1 MAAGGGRWLL
11 DAARQ
16 RSIRG
21 AMVARL
27 HLFPTCLPPPKPDL
41 ASNKKTK
48 CGFHKNAPV
57 LATQHPQL
65 FFLRRQKRELSLSHA
80 VATDVVQSFSW
91 RWGWGSML
99 CIQQSGAIW
108 VAGGC
113 LVLVSTLQ
121 PVWQPL
127 LLHRHPCKNG
137 GTFHF
142 TFLLPLY
149 LM

>member
-1 MAAGGGRWLL
+1 MRLPASLGTKELALRRPSFSPQVRPGQLPAGCVWTNGRKPGGSRRPCPMAAGGGRWLL

-80 VATDVVQSFSW
+80 VATDVVQSFS
-91 RWGWGSML
+91 
-99 CIQQSGAIW
+99 
-108 VAGGC
+108 
-113 LVLVSTLQ
+113 
-121 PVWQPL
+121 
-127 LLHRHPCKNG
+127 
-137 GTFHF
+137 
-142 TFLLPLY
+142 
-149 LM
+149 